1 MPRVVHFEIHA
12 ADTDRAIRFY
22 TEVFSWKFERWPDHD
37 YWVIKTG
44 EDSQKGIDG
53 GLVPRRGPDPA
64 EGQPVNAYPCTVE
77 VDDLNDYLAKAQGAG
92 GKIALPRMPIP
103 GVGWLAYCHDTEGNL
118 FGLMQPDAAA
128 K

>member
-22 TEVFSWKFERWPDHD
+22 TEVFGWTFERWANHD

-44 EDSQKGIDG
+44 EDGQKGIDG
-53 GLVPRRGPDPA
+53 GMVPRRGPAPT
-64 EGQPVNAYPCTVE
+64 EGQPVNAFPCTVE
-77 VDDLNDYLAKAQGAG
+77 VDSLDDYLAKVLGAG
-92 GKIALPRMPIP
+92 GKIALPKMPIP
-103 GVGWLAYCHDTEGNL
+103 SVGWLAYCHDTEGNI
-118 FGLMQPDAAA
+118 FGLMQPDTAA